1 MTTQLRQLQP
11 IRHYQAALPD
21 GTMLRGGSKS
31 GKLPTHVAVS
41 HGTDG
46 ALIAVWGSKKHCRK
60 AIIKFRTHPLY
71 RGSERR
77 YVVYPVTQVA

>member
-1 MTTQLRQLQP
+1 MTTQLRQPQP
-11 IRHYQAALPD
+11 IRHYQAALQD
-21 GTMLRGGSKS
+21 GTVLRGGSNR

-41 HGTDG
+41 HGADG

-71 RGSERR
+71 QGKVRR
-77 YVVYPVTQVA
+77 YVIYPVTQVA